1 MKRIILT
8 GGTGFIGINLAK
20 RLLKDGHD
28 LHLLVRPN
36 YRPWRIEEIKHDVH
50 LHVADLAN
58 TVVLNSVIEQIRPD
72 WIFHLAVYGAYPF
85 QTDVR
90 QMVQTN
96 IIGTINLIEA
106 CLRTDFEAFVNTG
119 TSSEYGFKDYAP
131 PETEFLEPNSN
142 YAVTKASATLFCR
155 YIAQI
160 QKVRLLTL
168 RLYSTYGPYEEST
181 RLMPA
186 LIRHGLKGELP
197 PLVNPDVA
205 HDYVYVEDVVE
216 AYLLAA
222 TKPGL
227 EQGPVYNV
235 GTGIQTS
242 LRKVVEVARRVMGIT
257 VEPKWDSMPNRHWDT
272 IVWVA
277 DNRKIRETL
286 GWQPRYSLEEG
297 FRLTMEWFRQHSGK
311 QTC

>member
-8 GGTGFIGINLAK
+8 GGTGFIGTNLAR
-20 RLLKDGHD
+20 RLLKEGHD

-36 YRPWRIEEIKHDVH
+36 YKPWRLEEIKNDVH
-50 LHVADLAN
+50 LHVVDLAN
-58 TVVLNSVIEQIRPD
+58 TVGLNSVVEQIRPD

-85 QTDVR
+85 QSDVR

-106 CLRTDFEAFVNTG
+106 CLRTDFAAFVNTG
-119 TSSEYGFKDYAP
+119 TSLEYGSKDHSP
-131 PETEFLEPNSN
+131 PEAEFLEPSSN

-155 YIAQI
+155 YTAQS
-160 QKVRLLTL
+160 QRVHLPTL
-168 RLYSTYGPYEEST
+168 RLYSVYGPYEEST
-181 RLMPA
+181 RLMPT

-197 PLVNPDVA
+197 PLVNPDTA
-205 HDYVYVEDVVE
+205 HDYVYVEDVVD

-222 TKPGL
+222 IKPSQEPGA
-227 EQGPVYNV
+227 VYNV

-242 LRKVVEVARRVMGIT
+242 LRKVVEVAQRVMGIA
-257 VEPKWDSMPNRHWDT
+257 VEPKWGSMPNRNWDT
-272 IVWVA
+272 SVWVA

-286 GWQPRYSLEEG
+286 GWQPRFPFEEG
-297 FRLTMEWFRQHSGK
+297 FRLAVGWSRQHMEK
-311 QTC
+311 

>member
-8 GGTGFIGINLAK
+8 GGTGFIGTNLVR
-20 RLLKDGHD
+20 RLLKEGHD
-28 LHLLVRPN
+28 LHLLVRPS
-36 YRPWRIEEIKHDVH
+36 YKPWRIEEIKNDVH
-50 LHVADLAN
+50 LHVVDLAN
-58 TVVLNSVIEQIRPD
+58 AVALNSVVEQIRPD

-85 QTDVR
+85 QSDVQ

-96 IIGTINLIEA
+96 IVGTINLVEA
-106 CLRTDFEAFVNTG
+106 CLRTGFEVFVNTG
-119 TSSEYGFKDYAP
+119 TSSEYGFKDHAP

-155 YIAQI
+155 YTAQS
-160 QKVRLLTL
+160 QRVHLPTL
-168 RLYSTYGPYEEST
+168 RLYSVYGPYEEST
-181 RLMPA
+181 RLMPT

-197 PLVNPDVA
+197 PLVNQDVA

-222 TKPGL
+222 TKPSQEPGA
-227 EQGPVYNV
+227 VYNV

-242 LRKVVEVARRVMGIT
+242 LRKVVEVARRVMGIA
-257 VEPKWDSMPNRHWDT
+257 VEPKWGSMPNRNWDT
-272 IVWVA
+272 GVWIA

-286 GWQPRYSLEEG
+286 GWQPRYSFEEG
-297 FRLTMEWFRQHSGK
+297 FRLTEEWFRQHVI
-311 QTC
+311 